1 MFVRLTDAQLAAA
14 QERRLAGH
22 PLQKS
27 KGQKYANKK
36 VTTPDGATFDSRAE
50 YRHWQHLQ
58 KLERSGEIKDLRRQV
73 PFVLAPA
80 AKIAGKTKPAL
91 RYIADFCYKDSSGKT
106 VVADTKGA
114 VTEVWKIKRHL
125 MMSVHG
131 IEVREIRA

>member
-1 MFVRLTDAQLAAA
+1 MYVRLSAEQLAAT
-14 QERRLAGH
+14 QERRLDGLL
-22 PLQKS
+22 PRRT

-36 VTTPDGATFDSRAE
+36 VTTPDGDTFDSRAE

-80 AKIAGKTKPAL
+80 VKIAGKTKPAL
-91 RYIADFCYKDSSGKT
+91 RYIADFCYEDSSGKT

-131 IEVREIRA
+131 IEVMEIRA